1 MSPTLTL
8 SLLLPGIGTPG
19 KPHKTLATT
28 DTDNSSFAAL
38 LLLDGNALPPVP
50 LPLPLPDTAALPLP
64 LSQEPGDTGGEG
76 TALPSAIP
84 RSQHTTH
91 PHLPTAFAA
100 QPAPPVKIT
109 PPTGTSHPVLPETPH
124 AAPVHAP
131 SLPAGVPSAPLPQ
144 PAPANAVAVP
154 VPMALPQRPDPP
166 PAPPPEI
173 PTPFIPTSHAAPDT
187 LPPTS
192 DSTLQAPDT
201 PDEPHITFWAQP
213 ALRSAEL
220 TLDADGHA
228 VQVKVALSGSQSN
241 EAHVTLLTDHAAE
254 RQALHGETEQLRD
267 MLQEEGLHL
276 AAVTVG
282 SGERQQPRQPHAH
295 HWPSD
300 DKQRATLPTETE
312 NAALVQPRIASDG
325 SLDVFV

>member
-1 MSPTLTL
+1 MSPILTL
-8 SLLLPGIGTPG
+8 SLLLPGIGSLG

-28 DTDNSSFAAL
+28 DTDNSSFSAL
-38 LLLDGNALPPVP
+38 LLLNGHALPPVP
-50 LPLPLPDTAALPLP
+50 LPPP
-64 LSQEPGDTGGEG
+64 LSQELGNTEDAGAT
-76 TALPSAIP
+76 LPSAAP
-84 RSQHTTH
+84 LHHHTTRQ
-91 PHLPTAFAA
+91 HLPTAIAA
-100 QPAPPVKIT
+100 QPAPLAKTT
-109 PPTGTSHPVLPETPH
+109 PPAGTFRPVLPETPH
-124 AAPVHAP
+124 AAPAHIP
-131 SLPAGVPSAPLPQ
+131 SLPASVPCAPLPQ
-144 PAPANAVAVP
+144 PVAASAVAVP
-154 VPMALPQRPDPP
+154 VPMAMPQRPDPQ

-173 PTPFIPTSHAAPDT
+173 PTPFIPTNSAAPDN
-187 LPPTS
+187 PPPAGDGTPR
-192 DSTLQAPDT
+192 APDT

-282 SGERQQPRQPHAH
+282 SGERQQPRQPHTH
-295 HWPSD
+295 HLPSD
-300 DKQRATLPTETE
+300 DKQRATLPAETE
-312 NAALVQPRIASDG
+312 NAALVQPRIASAG
-325 SLDVFV
+325 SVDVFV